1 MVLQYST
8 AFLYISW
15 DCLFTISILMAESD
29 LLQMAG
35 VGEMSVFVRDQVV
48 TILANLATF
57 TPFLHQEVR
66 SRDRLVLP
74 FLAAQL
80 AAPLAAAATLAEKEA
95 TLRVMKKAAIA
106 LSRYEYTDEMFCKRQ
121 VQEIIRT
128 TFSN

>member
-1 MVLQYST
+1 
-8 AFLYISW
+8 
-15 DCLFTISILMAESD
+15 MAESD

-106 LSRYEYTDEMFCKRQ
+106 LSRYEYTDVMFCKRQ